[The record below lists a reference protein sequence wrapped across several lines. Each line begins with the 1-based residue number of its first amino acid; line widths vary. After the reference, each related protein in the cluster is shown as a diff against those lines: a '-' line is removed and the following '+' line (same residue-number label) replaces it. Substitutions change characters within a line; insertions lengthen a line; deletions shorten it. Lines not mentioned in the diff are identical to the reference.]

1 MSTRPMNILILSS
14 STGGGHN
21 AAGEAIQE
29 KLLMLGHR
37 AVFLDIFTLSS
48 QRAANFVAQA
58 YIRTARGLPRLFGFI
73 YKLGGA
79 VGRFL
84 HRLHVKSPVY
94 LANSL
99 MARPLQY
106 YLDVHDFDAIVM
118 PHLFPAETVTY
129 MKRRGMLSIPA
140 VAVATDYTCIPFWE
154 ETDCDR
160 YIIPHEDLTEE
171 FSAHGIPREKLLP
184 YGIPVKNGFTLPKD
198 ARAARARL
206 NLPADKPL
214 YLIMSGSMGFGSIL
228 LFSFELARRCK
239 EGEQIIIICGNNR
252 KLRHTLKREFRHNKN
267 VHIIG
272 YTTRVEDYM
281 DACDVIYTKPGGLT
295 STEALVKHVPI
306 VHTAPIPGCETK
318 NREFF
323 VSRGM
328 SVAAQRIRTQVSQG
342 RMLLETEAVREGMLC
357 AQRIHAR
364 PDAAGRICSLLESLT
379 VQKDLPG

>member
-1 MSTRPMNILILSS
+1 MSTRPMHILILSS

-29 KLLMLGHR
+29 KLLMMGHQ

-58 YIRTARGLPRLFGFI
+58 YIRTARGLPHLFGFI

-79 VGRFL
+79 VGKIL
-84 HRLHVKSPVY
+84 HRVHLNSPVY

-99 MARPLQY
+99 MARPLQC
-106 YLDVHDFDAIVM
+106 YLDVHDFDAVVM

-129 MKRRGMLSIPA
+129 MKRHGMLSIPS

-154 ETDCDR
+154 ETDCDC
-160 YIIPHEDLTEE
+160 YIIPHEDLADE
-171 FSAHGIPREKLLP
+171 FSAHGIAREKLFP
-184 YGIPVKNGFTLPKD
+184 YGIPVKSAFTRPKD
-198 ARAARARL
+198 PCAARARL
-206 NLPADKPL
+206 HLPADKPI

-239 EGEQIIIICGNNR
+239 NGEQIVIICGNNR
-252 KLRHTLKREFRHNKN
+252 KLKRTLKHEFRHNKN

-272 YTTRVEDYM
+272 YTTHVDDYM

-306 VHTAPIPGCETK
+306 VHTAPIPGCETR

-328 SVAAQRIRTQVSQG
+328 SAAAQHIRTQVSQG

-357 AQRIHAR
+357 AQQIHAR
-364 PDAAGRICSLLESLT
+364 PDAAERICSLLESLT
-379 VQKDLPG
+379 TRKDMRI